1 MDATR
6 WQRIEEIFHEV
17 ADDPPGPR
25 RDARLLDLC
34 GADVGLADE
43 VRGLLAED
51 DRQGA
56 AAEERDPHIGL
67 RLGNYQIEG
76 LIARGGMAGVY
87 HASRADDTFHQR
99 VAVKIMDVRLAEPA
113 LVDQFSAERQILAA
127 LEHPA
132 LTRLL
137 DGGVTPL
144 GEPYLVMEL
153 VEGQRI
159 DDYCDD
165 QRLDLHQRIRL
176 FREVCD
182 GIAFAHR
189 NLVLHR
195 DLKPGNILVTSD
207 GRPKVVDFGTAA
219 LLASE
224 QPTTAARA
232 PMTPAY
238 ASPEQLTGQAVG
250 TASDQYSLGLVL
262 YRLLAGAAPF
272 ARRTSLIAAV
282 ERAIT
287 GEEPAAL
294 EAVVD
299 EAAARARRTTL
310 GRLRRQLSGDL
321 GSIVRR
327 VIASD
332 PSARYA
338 SVEHLAEDLD
348 RWLRGDPVAARPSTI
363 GYRATRFLARH
374 RVSASVAAVLLL
386 SLIGAAAVSIRQA
399 AVARTESAKAQQL
412 NRFLTRMLSSANP
425 SWMNAAA
432 TSAATITVREV
443 LDGAGALVES
453 ELGSTPEVEADMR
466 RTLGR
471 TYNGLGAFDQARPH
485 LERALELY
493 RAAGNA
499 HGVAFTQDLLG
510 NVEIQEGRFARAEE
524 VLREAVAYV
533 RSQGEDV
540 DPELRQLAMSD
551 LANAIAYQ
559 RPGDEEALAL
569 MRESASPRP
578 GSSVILA
585 SITYGNLAGQYTR
598 IGRIADAEAAVRE
611 ALRLMDSQPLP
622 PPPEHYSTLRTVG
635 IIHWQ
640 KGEHGEA
647 VRVLR
652 EAAEGSARTRPPN
665 HPLQPNYRIWW
676 GRALLAS
683 GDVAGAR
690 PIIEEAYAGY
700 RRLRPEGHLELA
712 LPLITVG
719 ILHRAEGRLPES
731 ERVLREARAIL
742 LRHPAS
748 RDRGADAAGELGLTL
763 RAMGRN
769 SEADALLRES
779 HDTLREAFG
788 EEHPLTRQASER
800 LTGTDNALE

>member
-6 WQRIEEIFHEV
+6 WQRTEEIFHEI
-17 ADDPPGPR
+17 ADDPIGPQ
-25 RDARLLDLC
+25 RDAKLLALC
-34 GADVGLADE
+34 GADGSLAAD
-43 VRGLLAED
+43 VRALLAED
-51 DRQGA
+51 ERQGLTGDHV
-56 AAEERDPHIGL
+56 DPHVGL
-67 RLGNYQIEG
+67 RLGNYLVEG

-87 HASRADDTFHQR
+87 HGSRADDTFHQR

-113 LVDQFSAERQILAA
+113 LVAQFSAERQILAA

-159 DDYCDD
+159 DEYCDNH
-165 QRLDLHQRIRL
+165 RLDLPDRVRL
-176 FREVCD
+176 FREVCA
-182 GIAFAHR
+182 GVAFAHR

-195 DLKPGNILVTSD
+195 DLKPWNILVTAD
-207 GRPKVVDFGTAA
+207 GRLKIVDFGTAA

-224 QPTTAARA
+224 QLTTLALA

-262 YRLLAGAAPF
+262 YQLLTGAPPF

-282 ERAIT
+282 ERAFT
-287 GEEPAAL
+287 GEEPVAP
-294 EAVVD
+294 ETVVD
-299 EAAARARRTTL
+299 DTAAKARRTSL
-310 GRLRRQLSGDL
+310 ARLRRQLAGDL
-321 GSIVRR
+321 GAIVRR
-327 VIASD
+327 ATAND
-332 PSARYA
+332 PTTRYV

-348 RWLRGDPVAARPSTI
+348 RWLLGDPVSARPSSFA
-363 GYRATRFLARH
+363 YLASRFVARH
-374 RVSASVAAVLLL
+374 RGSVVVAAILWL
-386 SLIGAAAVSIRQA
+386 SLVGATAVSIRHA
-399 AVARTESAKAQQL
+399 AVARTESAKARQL

-432 TSAATITVREV
+432 ASAGTVTVRQV
-443 LDGAGALVES
+443 LDGAGALVAT
-453 ELGSTPEVEADMR
+453 ELGSTPEVEAEMR

-493 RAAGNA
+493 RAEGDA

-510 NVEIQEGRFARAEE
+510 NVQMQKGDFKGAE
-524 VLREAVAYV
+524 VLLRQAVAYV
-533 RSQGEDV
+533 RSRGDDV

-569 MRESASPRP
+569 MRESAALRP

-585 SITYGNLAGQYTR
+585 SITYGNLAGQFTR
-598 IGRIADAEAAVRE
+598 IGRIADAQDAVRE
-611 ALRLMDSQPLP
+611 ALRLMASQPSP

-640 KGEHGEA
+640 QGEFAEA
-647 VRVLR
+647 ERVLR
-652 EAAEGSARTRPPN
+652 EAAEGSARTRPAN
-665 HPLQPNYRIWW
+665 HPLQPNFKIWW

-683 GDVAGAR
+683 GDVERAR
-690 PIIEEAYAGY
+690 PIVEDAYAGY
-700 RRLRPEGHLELA
+700 RRLRPAGHLEMA
-712 LPLITVG
+712 LPLITLG
-719 ILHRAEGRLPES
+719 ILRRADGRLVES
-731 ERVLREARAIL
+731 EQAIREAREIL
-742 LRHPAS
+742 QHHPAS
-748 RDRGADAAGELGLTL
+748 RDRAADAAGELGLTL
-763 RAMGRN
+763 QAMGRT
-769 SEADALLRES
+769 SEARASLQES
-779 HDTLREAFG
+779 YEILQGAFG
-788 EEHPLTRQASER
+788 DAYPPTRQARAR
-800 LTGTDNALE
+800 LAQTDGPD